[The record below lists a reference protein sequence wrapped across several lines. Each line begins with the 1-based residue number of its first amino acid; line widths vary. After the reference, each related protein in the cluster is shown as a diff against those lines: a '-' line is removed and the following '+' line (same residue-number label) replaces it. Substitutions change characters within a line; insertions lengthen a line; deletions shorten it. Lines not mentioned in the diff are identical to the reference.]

1 MRSPCSINQGG
12 PLVSSPINTK
22 QMTTTKKVILTC
34 LLIDAVVAIVDIA
47 IFDRPLFN
55 KMVDGVKDNA
65 KKAGIIVKNV
75 LKKKKNG

>member
-1 MRSPCSINQGG
+1 M
-12 PLVSSPINTK
+12 SSPINSK

-34 LLIDAVVAIVDIA
+34 LLIDVVVAIVDLA

-65 KKAGIIVKNV
+65 KKAGTIVKNV

>member
-1 MRSPCSINQGG
+1 M
-12 PLVSSPINTK
+12 SSPINTK
-22 QMTTTKKVILTC
+22 QMKTTKKVILTC
-34 LLIDAVVAIVDIA
+34 LLIDAVVAIVDLA

-65 KKAGIIVKNV
+65 KKAGTIVKNV

>member
-1 MRSPCSINQGG
+1 
-12 PLVSSPINTK
+12 
-22 QMTTTKKVILTC
+22 MTTTKKVILTC
-34 LLIDAVVAIVDIA
+34 LLIDVVVAIVDLA

-65 KKAGIIVKNV
+65 KKAGTIVMNV

>member
-1 MRSPCSINQGG
+1 M
-12 PLVSSPINTK
+12 SSPTNFK

-34 LLIDAVVAIVDIA
+34 LLIDVVFAIVDLA

-65 KKAGIIVKNV
+65 KKAGTIVKNV

>member
-1 MRSPCSINQGG
+1 M
-12 PLVSSPINTK
+12 SSPTNFK

-34 LLIDAVVAIVDIA
+34 LLIDVVFAIVDLA

-65 KKAGIIVKNV
+65 KKAGTIVKNV
-75 LKKKKNG
+75 LKRKKNG

>member
-1 MRSPCSINQGG
+1 M
-12 PLVSSPINTK
+12 SSPINSK

-34 LLIDAVVAIVDIA
+34 LLIDVVVAIVDLA

-65 KKAGIIVKNV
+65 KKAGTIVKNV
-75 LKKKKNG
+75 LKRKKNG

>member
-1 MRSPCSINQGG
+1 M
-12 PLVSSPINTK
+12 SSPTNSK

-34 LLIDAVVAIVDIA
+34 LLIDVVVAIVDLA

-65 KKAGIIVKNV
+65 KKAGTIVKNV
-75 LKKKKNG
+75 LKRKKNG